1 MLKKIIFIILLTNM
15 ANSNIDKALPNESN
29 SQINWDFIEELEGNL
44 NYGHQPSQNS
54 GVTIGSGFDLK
65 GKTESDLKD
74 MGFDP
79 DLIDIFK
86 PYLGLTGDEAAA
98 AIKNNNLVLNPEQ
111 TSKVNRLSK
120 KYYTDYIIDQYESTG
135 KKFNKLSPEQQTV
148 IMSVGYQYGNLKTRT
163 PKFWKGVIN
172 DDWDS
177 VDIGCANYRNPHNEG
192 VMKAG
197 YFCSPDHEYAQKLY

>member
-1 MLKKIIFIILLTNM
+1 MLKKIIFIILLINM
-15 ANSNIDKALPNESN
+15 GQIDKALPNESN
-29 SQINWDFIEELEGNL
+29 SQINWNFIEKLEGNL
-44 NYGHQPSQNS
+44 NYGHQPSKNS

-74 MGFDP
+74 MNFDP

-120 KYYTDYIIDQYESTG
+120 KYYTDWIVDQYESTG

-177 VDIGCANYRNPHNEG
+177 VVNELRDFKDDYGTRRNTEADLLSISLENE
-192 VMKAG
+192 
-197 YFCSPDHEYAQKLY
+197 

>member
-1 MLKKIIFIILLTNM
+1 MLKKIIFIIFLTNM

-29 SQINWDFIEELEGNL
+29 SQINWNFIEDLEGNL
-44 NYGHQPSQNS
+44 NYGHQPSENS

-65 GKTESDLKD
+65 EKTESSLED

-79 DLIDIFK
+79 DLIDELK
-86 PYLGLTGDEAAA
+86 PYLGLTGDEAAM
-98 AIKNNNLVLNPEQ
+98 AIKNNNLVLDDDKI
-111 TSKVNRLSK
+111 SRINRLSK
-120 KYYTDYIIDQYESTG
+120 KHYTEDIKNQYEESTG
-135 KKFNKLSPEQQTV
+135 KKFWKLSPEQQTV

-177 VDIGCANYRNPHNEG
+177 VVNELKDFG
-192 VMKAG
+192 DDYGTRRGKEADLL
-197 YFCSPDHEYAQKLY
+197 SISLEK

>member
-15 ANSNIDKALPNESN
+15 ANSNVDKALPNESN
-29 SQINWDFIEELEGNL
+29 SQINWNFIEDLEGNL
-44 NYGHQPSQNS
+44 NIGHQPSENS

-65 GKTESDLKD
+65 GKQESDLKD
-74 MGFDP
+74 MGFDV
-79 DLIDIFK
+79 DLIDKLK
-86 PYLGLTGDEAAA
+86 PYLGLTGADAAT
-98 AIKNNNLVLNPEQ
+98 AIETNNLMLSPEE
-111 TSKVNRLSK
+111 TSRVNRLSK

-177 VDIGCANYRNPHNEG
+177 VVNELRDFG
-192 VMKAG
+192 DDYGTRRGKEADLL
-197 YFCSPDHEYAQKLY
+197 SISLENE

>member
-1 MLKKIIFIILLTNM
+1 MLKKIIFIILLINM
-15 ANSNIDKALPNESN
+15 GQIDKALPNESN
-29 SQINWDFIEELEGNL
+29 SQINWNFIEKLEGNL
-44 NYGHQPSQNS
+44 NYGHQPSENS

-74 MGFDP
+74 MNFDP

-120 KYYTDYIIDQYESTG
+120 KYYTDWIVDQYESTG

-177 VDIGCANYRNPHNEG
+177 VVNELRDFKDDYGTRRNTEADLLSISLENE
-192 VMKAG
+192 
-197 YFCSPDHEYAQKLY
+197 

>member
-15 ANSNIDKALPNESN
+15 ANSNVDKALPNESN
-29 SQINWDFIEELEGNL
+29 SQINWNFIEDLEGNL
-44 NYGHQPSQNS
+44 NIGHQPSENS

-65 GKTESDLKD
+65 GKQESDLKD
-74 MGFDP
+74 MGFDV
-79 DLIDIFK
+79 DLIDKLK
-86 PYLGLTGDEAAA
+86 PYLGLTGDEAAM
-98 AIKNNNLVLNPEQ
+98 AIKNNNLVLDDDKI
-111 TSKVNRLSK
+111 SRINRLSK
-120 KYYTDYIIDQYESTG
+120 KHYTEDIKNQYEEGTG

-177 VDIGCANYRNPHNEG
+177 VVNELRDFKDDYGTRRNKEADLLSISLENE
-192 VMKAG
+192 
-197 YFCSPDHEYAQKLY
+197 

>member
-1 MLKKIIFIILLTNM
+1 MCNKCSY
-15 ANSNIDKALPNESN
+15 AN
-29 SQINWDFIEELEGNL
+29 NL
-44 NYGHQPSQNS
+44 GYKFCVARWEAENDDYEIAS
-54 GVTIGSGFDLK
+54 D
-65 GKTESDLKD
+65 TENQY
-74 MGFDP
+74 
-79 DLIDIFK
+79 LIDELK

-120 KYYTDYIIDQYESTG
+120 KYYTNWIVDQYESTG

-177 VDIGCANYRNPHNEG
+177 VVNELRDFKDDYGTRRNTEADLLSISLENE
-192 VMKAG
+192 
-197 YFCSPDHEYAQKLY
+197 